1 MSHLTKAILWLALAL
16 LMAFCCVID
25 IKEQNWFAL
34 VICIIAFVFDIVDAS
49 IEFSA
54 WAREQGK
61 KAARKTEEDNGNTR
75 W

>member
-25 IKEQNWFAL
+25 VMNQNWFAL
-34 VICIIAFVFDIVDAS
+34 VACIVAFVFDIVDAS
-49 IEFSA
+49 VEFSA

-61 KAARKTEEDNGNTR
+61 KDAKKTEEDNDT
-75 W
+75 